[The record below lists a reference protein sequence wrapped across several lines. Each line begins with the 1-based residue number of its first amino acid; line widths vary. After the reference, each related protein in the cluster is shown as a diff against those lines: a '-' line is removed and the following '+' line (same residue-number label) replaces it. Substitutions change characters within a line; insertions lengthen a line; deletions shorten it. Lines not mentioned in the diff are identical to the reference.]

1 MKWEWRIFLAILS
14 PLACVAIATFWLHG
28 AGFRLNLSSSIPWGI
43 YRVSDTP
50 IVRGDIVEYCP
61 PNQAIFQMAKARGYL
76 LSGFSCP
83 NFYSPIFKPIAA
95 IAGDEVIINEGGI
108 WVNGIWLRNSK
119 PSFKDA
125 KGRALN
131 PQNISK
137 SKAPAGQVLLA
148 SSYSSRSFDGRYFG
162 LVPATGVRAKLL
174 PLYVIMENR
183 NGFIANR

>member
-1 MKWEWRIFLAILS
+1 MKRGHRVFWAILS
-14 PLACVAIATFWLHG
+14 PIVCVAIATFWLHG

-83 NFYSPIFKPIAA
+83 NFYSPVFKPIAS
-95 IAGDEVIINEGGI
+95 ISGDEIAINEGGV

-119 PSFKDA
+119 PSFRDA
-125 KGRALN
+125 KGRALI
-131 PQNISK
+131 PQNIPK
-137 SKAPAGQVLLA
+137 SKVLSGQILLA
-148 SSYSSRSFDGRYFG
+148 SSYSARSFDGRYFG

-174 PLYVIMENR
+174 PLYVIKEN
-183 NGFIANR
+183 

>member
-1 MKWEWRIFLAILS
+1 MKRGHRVFLAILS

-61 PNQAIFQMAKARGYL
+61 PNQEIFQMAKARGYL

-95 IAGDEVIINEGGI
+95 VAGDEIIINQGGV

-119 PSFKDA
+119 PSLMDA
-125 KGRALN
+125 KGRALI
-131 PQNISK
+131 PQNITK
-137 SKAPAGQVLLA
+137 SKVPVNQILLV
-148 SSYSSRSFDGRYFG
+148 SSYAARSFDGRYFG
-162 LVPATGVRAKLL
+162 SVPATGIRAKLL
-174 PLYVIMENR
+174 ALYVFKEN
-183 NGFIANR
+183 